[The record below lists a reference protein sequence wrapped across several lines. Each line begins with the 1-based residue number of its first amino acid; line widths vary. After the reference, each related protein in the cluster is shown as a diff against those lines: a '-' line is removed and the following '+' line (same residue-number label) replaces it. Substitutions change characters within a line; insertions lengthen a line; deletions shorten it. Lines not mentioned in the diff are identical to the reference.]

1 MNKQLSVI
9 NKQVQNKIHT
19 IRGEQVM
26 LDRDLAELYGVETK
40 VLNQAVKR
48 NISRFPELFRFQ
60 LNDKEKVELVTI
72 CDQYK
77 KLKHSYVNPYAFTEQ
92 GIAML
97 SAVLHSDIA
106 IKVSIQIMQA
116 FVEMKKLIAGN
127 TVIFQRME
135 KLEHKQLITETR
147 LDGLFDLI
155 ETEDVRPK
163 QGIFYDNQVYD
174 AYLFVTGLIKRAKT
188 SIILLDNY
196 IDESVLTL
204 LSKRDKKCTAKIFT
218 KHISKQL
225 KLDLQKHNQQYPQI
239 ELQLFKNSHDRFLI
253 LDNKEI
259 YHFGASLKDLGKKWF
274 AFSKF
279 DKEALEIIGRLNGK
293 AE

>member
-1 MNKQLSVI
+1 
-9 NKQVQNKIHT
+9 
-19 IRGEQVM
+19 
-26 LDRDLAELYGVETK
+26 
-40 VLNQAVKR
+40 
-48 NISRFPELFRFQ
+48 
-60 LNDKEKVELVTI
+60 
-72 CDQYK
+72 
-77 KLKHSYVNPYAFTEQ
+77 VNPYAFTEQ

-127 TVIFQRME
+127 AVIFQRME
-135 KLEHKQLITETR
+135 KLEQKQLITETR
-147 LDGLFDLI
+147 LDGLFELI

-174 AYLFVTGLIKRAKT
+174 AYLFVAGLIKRSKT

-204 LSKRDKKCTAKIFT
+204 LSKRNENCTATIFT
-218 KHISKQL
+218 KQISKQL

-239 ELQLFKNSHDRFLI
+239 ELRLFKNSHDRFLI

-279 DKEALEIIGRLNGK
+279 DKEALEVIGRLNEK
-293 AE
+293 AEQ